1 MGVRWAIA
9 LGLSV
14 TLAPSLAVCQVASPT
29 GLSEPAI
36 AIDATTSPT
45 VWLTRMNVA
54 LTAAEFDGTL
64 VYLRDGQLDAL
75 SIEQRP
81 GSADGVR
88 LTSLSGE
95 NVEVAGEIDNVRLTV
110 SDGVSRWPSAASS
123 HTSVLPVRQPP
134 AAHYELVLVG
144 SDRVAGRQ
152 AQVIDIRPRDGF
164 RYGYRL
170 WIDAGSALLLKS
182 LTIGSDG
189 RAVEQ
194 VMFTELN
201 TDFKPPADAAVPTML
216 ASASAEPSAASPA
229 TGTHWQVLDAPAGF
243 LPTLIADGNQTHLL
257 YSDGVA
263 RVSVYIDPLSSQR
276 ATMSGLL
283 SRGALNSFGR
293 VAHGKQ
299 IIVLG
304 DAPAATVER
313 FAQGVVPLDGGAN
326 IQPP

>member
-1 MGVRWAIA
+1 MCVRWVIV

-14 TLAPSLAVCQVASPT
+14 TLAPSMAAGQVSSPA
-29 GLSEPAI
+29 GLNPPALELDA
-36 AIDATTSPT
+36 AISPAA
-45 VWLTRMNVA
+45 WLGRMNHA
-54 LTAAEFDGTL
+54 LTAADFEGTL

-75 SIEQRP
+75 RIEQHP
-81 GSADGVR
+81 GSVDGVR

-95 NVEVAGEIDNVRLTV
+95 NVEVAGELENVRLTV
-110 SDGVSRWPSAASS
+110 SDGVSLWPSASS
-123 HTSVLPVRQPP
+123 ARSSILRARQPP
-134 AAHYELVLVG
+134 PAHYELVSVG

-170 WIDAGSALLLKS
+170 WIDTGSSLLLKS

-194 VMFTELN
+194 VMFTELS
-201 TDFKPPADAAVPTML
+201 TDFK
-216 ASASAEPSAASPA
+216 SPA
-229 TGTHWQVLDAPAGF
+229 TAEAPPEPAEVSMASAHSTGVNWQVLDAPEGF
-243 LPTLIADGNQTHLL
+243 LPTLIADGNRTHLL

-263 RVSVYIDPLSSQR
+263 RVSVYIDPLSSQQ
-276 ATMSGLL
+276 ATMSGLI

-304 DAPAATVER
+304 EVPAATVER
-313 FAQGVVPLDGGAN
+313 FAQGLVPLDGSGSR
-326 IQPP
+326 